1 MAPPSGAGVE
11 QPQQDRH
18 FTQDHRRRYHLQTHP
33 IRMSTGTQQ
42 KRSQGHYASLKKYYE
57 EHPEMRSQQARES
70 VTAERRIAQK
80 SIGRRVFSRPEVQ
93 AKSLAS
99 RLKNPVM
106 KKGVENHSAKVW
118 NLRDPSGVT
127 HSFRNLLEF
136 VRNNE
141 PLFETGDA
149 VWVKKG
155 RHDYCRAHKGLSK
168 LSPGYAHPSPSWKG
182 WTWNT
187 VYERRF
193 NDGDCL
199 LGRDS
204 APVIL
209 SDKHPK

>member
-1 MAPPSGAGVE
+1 MPKGIYVSSKP
-11 QPQQDRH
+11 R
-18 FTQDHRRRYHLQTHP
+18 
-33 IRMSTGTQQ
+33 
-42 KRSQGHYASLKKYYE
+42 GHYASLKKYYE
-57 EHPEMRSQQARES
+57 EQPDMRSKQAIES
-70 VTAERRIAQK
+70 FTPERRVAQQTV
-80 SIGRRVFSRPEVQ
+80 GRLVFSRPEVQ
-93 AKSLAS
+93 AKSLVS

-127 HSFRNLLEF
+127 HSFRNLREF
-136 VRNNE
+136 VMANE

-155 RHDYCRAHKGLSK
+155 RRDYCRAHNGLSK
-168 LSPGYAHPSPSWKG
+168 LSPGYTHPILSWKG

-204 APVIL
+204 APIIL
-209 SDKHPK
+209 SEDTPKIK